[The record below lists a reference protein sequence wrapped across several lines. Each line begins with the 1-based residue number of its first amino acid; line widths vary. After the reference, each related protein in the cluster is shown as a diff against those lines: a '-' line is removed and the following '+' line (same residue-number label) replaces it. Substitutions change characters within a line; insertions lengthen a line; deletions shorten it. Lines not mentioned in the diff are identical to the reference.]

1 MTQYAWAARAFIQSY
16 LDSYATLYGCQIC
29 SAGDLNSLRYGAA
42 NPAKMEDCEIFSLS
56 QDPNEVHKAVAGL
69 PLRPDEHFVLNVFHT
84 EPETHVIQKRFEA
97 VGFQY
102 AFTNVVRGLPLPAPL
117 PNRGIQVKPISD
129 PDQIAF
135 VNLTHHFIQPMPE
148 TVLSNPGVRAF
159 YAALDGHAAGWGLLV
174 TTAPEAAYIS
184 DMFTLPSFRG
194 RGVAEALLGAMHEAA
209 AAEGKMYCLLVPS
222 VMAWNYYQRF
232 GYETLVCFSIF
243 HRLHHGLE

>member
-1 MTQYAWAARAFIQSY
+1 MTQHLWAARAFIQSY
-16 LDSYATLYGCQIC
+16 LDAYATLYGCQIG
-29 SAGDLNSLRYGAA
+29 SAGKLHSLRYGA
-42 NPAKMEDCEIFSLS
+42 NIPAKMEDCEVFALS
-56 QDPNEVHKAVAGL
+56 KDPDEVHKSAGDL
-69 PLRPDEHFVLNVFHT
+69 PLLPGEQYVLNVFHP
-84 EPETHVIQKRFEA
+84 EPETQEIEKRFESA
-97 VGFQY
+97 GFQY

-117 PNRGIQVKPISD
+117 PNRGIPVKLVSE

-135 VNLTHHFIQPMPE
+135 VNHTHHYMQPMPD
-148 TVLSNPGVRAF
+148 TVLDNPGVRAF
-159 YAALDGHAAGWGLLV
+159 YTALDGQAAGWGLLV

-209 AAEGKMYCLLVPS
+209 AAAGKTHSLLVPS

-243 HRLHHGLE
+243 HRLHH